1 MSGNAQQET
10 VKYAE
15 IWAFSDP
22 YFSQYGPNCIRILP
36 YLENMD
42 TILPTSG
49 KI

>member
-22 YFSQYGPNCIRILP
+22 YFYGPNCIRILP